1 MEISNILMRDGLSL
15 EVLHKLSFESKLGIN
30 LKKNLHYFDKES
42 LLEELQE
49 ASNWYDELEVLH
61 ELALDYRIKSIQSI
75 NMKYNRYYPDHQTRK
90 VFDDLLGFRSLCNDY
105 DDILQLEKF
114 PSFRV
119 ANMSFGKANDDG
131 YRGVH
136 VYYQHSG
143 IHYPIEIQ
151 YNTYYD
157 RQFNNWLHK
166 YTYKK
171 NYPDKVGQTTHGKQL
186 AEFKSGLIK
195 KFGYDRI
202 QFVTI
207 SRPSAYGEYEP
218 YQFVQTQKE
227 FEQAVEML

>member
-1 MEISNILMRDGLSL
+1 MEKMCMMKKKAWTKGDGMEISNILMRDGLSL

-75 NMKYNRYYPDHQTRK
+75 NMKYYLYHHTRK
-90 VFDDLLGFRSLCNDY
+90 LFNYLLGFRSLCNDY

-136 VYYQHSG
+136 VYYQH
-143 IHYPIEIQ
+143 
-151 YNTYYD
+151 
-157 RQFNNWLHK
+157 
-166 YTYKK
+166 
-171 NYPDKVGQTTHGKQL
+171 
-186 AEFKSGLIK
+186 
-195 KFGYDRI
+195 
-202 QFVTI
+202 
-207 SRPSAYGEYEP
+207 
-218 YQFVQTQKE
+218 
-227 FEQAVEML
+227 